1 MSKQNKTETTNQET
15 STEYGRDLTSFF
27 FFSES
32 LGFLFGIIFL
42 HEVIFNLPLCGNQL
56 YATQLRNTDKDI
68 LLPALE

>member
-1 MSKQNKTETTNQET
+1 MSKQNKTNNQET
-15 STEYGRDLTSFF
+15 STEYCSDLTSFF

-56 YATQLRNTDKDI
+56 YATQLRNIDKDI
-68 LLPALE
+68 LLPAVG